1 MNINKKGYIYTLCT
15 VILILVLIFFILF
28 YSRFTE
34 TETSD
39 ITGKIR
45 CDELHF
51 FVEDVKVDLERG
63 LSVTGRRAT
72 IYAISNQ
79 AVGKNKID
87 KNYKFN
93 CTSLCSPLNCSNFSY
108 PGKGVEAAIA
118 ELMFCGTLHGT
129 TNQYMENHSIKKW
142 IDKLEDRSKTAG
154 FNVDLKP
161 TNLKITPYDAWTFTS
176 DMDLIVNISDSTGM
190 CYFLSY
196 SMSLN
201 FTTSI
206 EGLEDPMY
214 FLNIL

>member
-28 YSRFTE
+28 YSRFIE

-87 KNYKFN
+87 GNYTFN
-93 CTSLCSPLNCSNFSY
+93 CTSSLCNCSSFNYS
-108 PGKGVEAAIA
+108 GKGVEAAIA

-129 TNQYMENHSIKKW
+129 TNQYIKNHSIQKW
-142 IDKLEDRSKTAG
+142 IEK
-154 FNVDLKP
+154 
-161 TNLKITPYDAWTFTS
+161 
-176 DMDLIVNISDSTGM
+176 
-190 CYFLSY
+190 
-196 SMSLN
+196 
-201 FTTSI
+201 
-206 EGLEDPMY
+206 
-214 FLNIL
+214 